1 MTVPEK
7 QTLDQRSTALN
18 MREIARQLG
27 VSIASVS
34 RALNNQPGVSE
45 EMRQRIHG
53 FVQERAYRL
62 RPSLTS
68 ANPTNTPATPI
79 IAFIVHRHEET
90 FKRDPFYPAIL
101 LGLEQ
106 EAAKLGYHVLVRS
119 TTAAEEIH
127 ILDLPLFRD
136 RLATA
141 SIVVGPDCEIGFW
154 AIIKP
159 CGPQVWF
166 HAPLP

>member
-68 ANPTNTPATPI
+68 ANPTNTPGHAHYR
-79 IAFIVHRHEET
+79 VHCPSSR
-90 FKRDPFYPAIL
+90 RNVQARSIL
-101 LGLEQ
+101 SG
-106 EAAKLGYHVLVRS
+106 
-119 TTAAEEIH
+119 
-127 ILDLPLFRD
+127 DF
-136 RLATA
+136 
-141 SIVVGPDCEIGFW
+141 IGFRTGSGEAW
-154 AIIKP
+154 LP
-159 CGPQVWF
+159 CAG
-166 HAPLP
+166 ALNDGC